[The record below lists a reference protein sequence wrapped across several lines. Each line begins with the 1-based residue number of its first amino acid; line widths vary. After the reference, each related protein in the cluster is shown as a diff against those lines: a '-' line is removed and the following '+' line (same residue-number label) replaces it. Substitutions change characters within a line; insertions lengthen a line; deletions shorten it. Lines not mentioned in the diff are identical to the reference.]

1 MRNLRTIC
9 LFFLLTILLV
19 ACSNTAQT
27 SNQPKMTL
35 VSVTDTPGPSV
46 EPAYP
51 ITDIPEVYIGII
63 YPLGQDPTVKLS
75 PTTPELGGPTP
86 KPQKTP
92 EQDPE
97 TAAIFGALYSYTNKQ
112 PLQDVRVY
120 AADVVTVE
128 PSGDKVYT
136 VQEKS
141 SPQSSTDA
149 NGQFMITSIKPGT
162 YYLMMVTPFGN
173 YPLFNEDNETFELEL
188 KGGDVIN
195 FGNVFVNWP

>member
-1 MRNLRTIC
+1 MVNT
-9 LFFLLTILLV
+9 TDNPVV
-19 ACSNTAQT
+19 AI
-27 SNQPKMTL
+27 
-35 VSVTDTPGPSV
+35 

-51 ITDIPEVYIGII
+51 INKPEEYIGTI
-63 YPLGQDPTVKLS
+63 YPPGQDPTVKLS
-75 PTTPELGGPTP
+75 PTTPELGRPTP

-128 PSGDKVYT
+128 PSGGKVYT
-136 VQEKS
+136 IQEKS
-141 SPQSSTDA
+141 SPQSNTDA
-149 NGQFMITSIKPGT
+149 NGQFMITGIEPGT
-162 YYLMMVTPFGN
+162 YYFMMVTPFGN

-188 KGGDVIN
+188 NGGDVIN